1 MGRPV
6 FFAVCPDWFLTQEQV
21 KLWRD
26 YDDYYDDDKLI
37 KRQDY
42 KKLTTQKPKIEEE
55 LMPVAWHPSRGR
67 EKRVRKIVEV
77 TDSCFKI
84 I

>member
-1 MGRPV
+1 
-6 FFAVCPDWFLTQEQV
+6 
-21 KLWRD
+21 
-26 YDDYYDDDKLI
+26 
-37 KRQDY
+37 
-42 KKLTTQKPKIEEE
+42 
-55 LMPVAWHPSRGR
+55 MPVAWHPSRGR